1 LRAARFIPKIEKGAK
16 TLNTGKILYFF
27 LCLSFLAMTVAPGA
41 LAQPGDDIQSLKK
54 EIEALRK
61 DQKELRKDL
70 DALKKRAG
78 GRIPP
83 LRRRLPPPQSVVI
96 SVEGEPYKGKKNA
109 KITLV
114 EFSDYQCPYCAR
126 HVKNTLPRLDKEYIQ
141 TGKLKYVFRDFP
153 ILQLHPQAPKVHEAA
168 NCAGR
173 QNKYWQIH
181 DIFFRNRKFLP
192 VPKLKEFARTLG
204 LDMAK
209 FNKCL
214 DSGEEAAEVRSDQA
228 DGRKAFVRGTPT
240 FFLGYTPPSGKDF
253 RSVNRIIG
261 AQPYSRFKAAI
272 DALLAKIK

>member
-1 LRAARFIPKIEKGAK
+1 M
-16 TLNTGKILYFF
+16 NTGKILSCF
-27 LCLSFLAMTVAPGA
+27 LCLSFLALTAAPGGY
-41 LAQPGDDIQSLKK
+41 AQSGDEIRSLKK
-54 EIEALRK
+54 EIEALK
-61 DQKELRKDL
+61 KNQKNILKALES
-70 DALKKRAG
+70 LKKRA

-83 LRRRLPPPQSVVI
+83 LRRQPPPQSVVL
-96 SVEGEPYKGKKNA
+96 SVAGEPFKGNRNA
-109 KITLV
+109 KLTLV

-126 HVKNTLPRLDKEYIQ
+126 HVENTLPRLEKEYIR

-153 ILQLHPQAPKVHEAA
+153 IPQLHPQAPKVHEAA

-181 DIFFRNRKFLP
+181 DIFFRNRRSLP
-192 VPKLKEFARTLG
+192 ISKLKEFARTLG

-209 FNKCL
+209 FNTCL
-214 DSGEEAAEVRSDQA
+214 DSGKEAAEVREDQA

-261 AQPYSRFKAAI
+261 AQPYSRFKETI